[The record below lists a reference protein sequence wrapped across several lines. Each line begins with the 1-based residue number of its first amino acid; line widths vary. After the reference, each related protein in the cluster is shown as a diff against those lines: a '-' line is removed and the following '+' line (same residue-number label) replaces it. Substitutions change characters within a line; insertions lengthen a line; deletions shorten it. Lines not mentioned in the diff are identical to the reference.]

1 MSTPSCSRPDE
12 NRYCCEITEPLDSL
26 LSTVFPDQD
35 APGAVVIV
43 CRGDTIKYNWAFGMA
58 DLEKGTPM
66 TDSTIVNIA
75 SASKT
80 YVTAALMRLRDD
92 GRLSLDDRLSKFFPN
107 FKSQI
112 FDNVSLRHVLS
123 HTSGLPDKRPRTSD
137 QWDEYLQQ
145 HQSPFTYGP
154 DYLLYGREEEL
165 TRFFETVDTVRHA
178 PGTVFEYQDAPY
190 LLLPAI
196 IEQITGINFE
206 MWMKRNIFDRAQL
219 TETEYYDPANPHPR
233 MAHAYAPAVGEPYRG
248 RFRSKDGKWDE
259 YDYGE
264 AEFFLTRADQGIC
277 TTPREFIKW
286 TLALYGGRIVPMA
299 SLEEANR
306 PVIVTHNDSVQYGLG
321 LFVQDIPSRPFKAFH
336 SRSNGGFAIFEAVFP
351 RQNICYLIFA
361 NRPDWERLATSEK
374 IDSILMSHKWLKPR
388 TNITE

>member
-1 MSTPSCSRPDE
+1 M
-12 NRYCCEITEPLDSL
+12 
-26 LSTVFPDQD
+26 
-35 APGAVVIV
+35 IV
-43 CRGDTIKYNWAFGMA
+43 CRGDSIMYNRNFGLA
-58 DLEKGTPM
+58 DLEKNIPM

-80 YVTAALMRLRDD
+80 YVTAALLRLRDD
-92 GRLSLDDRLSKFFPN
+92 GHLTLDDKLSKFFPN

-112 FDNVSLRHVLS
+112 FDSVSLRQVLS

-137 QWDEYLQQ
+137 QWDEYVLR
-145 HQSPFTYGP
+145 HQSPFAYGP

-206 MWMKRNIFDRAQL
+206 VWMKRNIFARAGL

-233 MAHAYAPAVGEPYRG
+233 MAHAYTPAIGDPDRG
-248 RFRSKDGKWDE
+248 RFRSRDGKWDE

-264 AEFFLTRADQGIC
+264 AEFFLTRADHGIC
-277 TTPREFIKW
+277 TTPREFVKW
-286 TLALYGGRIVPMA
+286 ITALYSGRIVA
-299 SLEEANR
+299 KSSLSEANSA
-306 PVIVTHNDSVQYGLG
+306 VIFTNTDSVQYGLG
-321 LFVQDIPSRPFKAFH
+321 LFVQDIASKPFKVFH

-361 NRPDWERLATSEK
+361 NRPDWKRLATSEK

-388 TNITE
+388 QAIKE